1 MLKKILKITGI
12 TLATLIVI
20 LFVAPFIFKGKII
33 AIAKEQINKH
43 INANV
48 DFKDLNLSFF
58 RHFPRVS
65 CALENL
71 QVIGTDEF
79 SKDTLI
85 SAKEIDVA
93 VNLFSV
99 IGGKNMKI
107 YSVNIDE
114 PRIHA
119 IVTKEGK
126 ANWNI
131 TKPDTSTVATTDTS
145 AAKPFEMNLQHYAI
159 KNAYIRYDD
168 ATMAMSTELVNLTHE
183 GSGDF
188 TSDLFTLKTDTK
200 ADAVTFIYGGLPY
213 LLNTKTAIGLDVQ
226 VDNKSNKYSFKTD
239 EIALN
244 DLKIA
249 TEGFFQ
255 LVNDSTYNM
264 DISFKAPSTDFK
276 SILSLIPAVYQQD
289 FDKIKTS
296 GKAIFSGFVKGTY
309 SATQIPAYNLNLNVQ
324 DGFFQYPDL
333 PKPVKNINVQMKVDN
348 PDGVTDHTVVD
359 IPKGHIEFGTDP
371 FDFRVLFQKPMTD
384 RYIDAAAKGKLDL
397 ATIGQMVKFEQ
408 GTSLAGV
415 LNADI
420 QAKGNLAVVQ
430 QQKPGEFTAQGY
442 IDINNLYYASKAFP
456 QPIQHTNAK
465 ITVTSPDGMAD
476 HAVVEIPAA
485 HVEVGKDAADLTL
498 LLKTLASDPYFDG
511 TVKGSFN
518 LGNVVQFYTFEPGT
532 SLAGQL
538 AANVSFKGKKS
549 FIDKSQYDA
558 VQTAGTLQVSNLAY
572 KSKDYP
578 DGINVKNTQLTF
590 TPKNVTVNDVSGNYL
605 GTNFNANG
613 SFDNLIGYAL
623 KDEPL
628 TGSLNVSADKVD
640 LNKLMGTSSTPA
652 TNTPAK
658 PAAKDSAA
666 AAAASEPFAVP
677 KNINMTLNAK
687 VNNVKYDKVDYNN
700 VTGTLLLKDETVTMK
715 DVKMQALDGNIALG
729 GSYSTKA
736 SKKKPDISLNYDV
749 QNLDIQKTF
758 FAFNTVQKLMPIG
771 QFIDGKL
778 TSKLTLN
785 GKLGETMMP
794 DLSTL
799 SGSGTLLIL
808 QGLLKKFAPLDKLA
822 STLNIN
828 NLKEMTL
835 KDIKSSFDFAD
846 GKVFVKPF
854 TVKVQDIDMEIGGK
868 HGLDQSID
876 YVINMKVPREKLG
889 AAANSLVNNLASQ
902 ASSKGIPVKLSDVIN
917 LKVNVGGSITN
928 PTIKTDLAGAGSSL
942 ADDMKAQA
950 QELAAAKKAAAD
962 SAIAAAKSA
971 AKDTLKSVKNQAVQA
986 AKDQITKQI
995 FGQKDTTAASTGSQP
1010 QDVKGKAVES
1020 VKGLFSSFKKKKA
1033 TDSTKQ

>member
-12 TLATLIVI
+12 SLATLIVI

-33 AIAKEQINKH
+33 AIAKEQINKN

-71 QVIGTDEF
+71 QVIGTNEF

-119 IVTKEGK
+119 IVTKDGK
-126 ANWNI
+126 ANWDI
-131 TKPDTSTVATTDTS
+131 AKPDTGTATTDTS
-145 AAKPFEMNLQHYAI
+145 AAKPFQMNLQHYAI

-168 ATMAMSTELVNLTHE
+168 ATMGMSTELVNLTHE

-200 ADAVTFIYGGLPY
+200 ADAVTFIYGGIPY
-213 LLNTKTAIGLDVQ
+213 LANTKTAIGLDIQ

-244 DLKIA
+244 GLKIA

-309 SATQIPAYNLNLNVQ
+309 SATQIPAYNLNLDVQ

-333 PKPVKNINVQMKVDN
+333 PKPVKNINVQVKIDN

-359 IPKGHIEFGTDP
+359 IPKGHIEFGNDP
-371 FDFRVLFQKPMTD
+371 FDFRVLLQKPMTD

-397 ATIGQMVKFEQ
+397 ASIGQIVKFEP
-408 GTSLAGV
+408 GTSLAGA

-430 QQKPGEFTAQGY
+430 QQKPGDFTAKGY

-456 QPIQHTNAK
+456 QPIQHTSAR
-465 ITVTSPDGMAD
+465 ITITSPDGVAD
-476 HAVVEIPAA
+476 HAVVQIPVA

-511 TVKGSFN
+511 TIKGAFN
-518 LGNVVQFYTFEPGT
+518 LGNVAQFYTFEPGT

-558 VQTAGTLQVSNLAY
+558 VQTAGTVQVSNLSY

-590 TPKNVTVNDVSGNYL
+590 TPKNVTVNDVSGNYM

-613 SFDNLIGYAL
+613 GFDNLIGYAL

-628 TGSLNVSADKVD
+628 TGLLNVSADKVD

-652 TNTPAK
+652 STTPAK
-658 PAAKDSAA
+658 PAGKDSAA
-666 AAAASEPFAVP
+666 TAAASEPFAVP
-677 KNINMTLNAK
+677 KNINMTLNVKA
-687 VNNVKYDKVDYNN
+687 NNVKYDKVDYNN
-700 VTGTLLLKDETVTMK
+700 VAGTLLLKDETVTLK

-736 SKKKPDISLNYDV
+736 SKKKPDISLTYDV

-758 FAFNTVQKLMPIG
+758 FAFNTVQKLMPVG

-799 SGSGTLLIL
+799 NGSGTLLIL

-854 TVKVQDIDMEIGGK
+854 NVKVQDIDMEIGGK

-876 YVINMKVPREKLG
+876 YAINMKVPREKLG
-889 AAANSLVNNLASQ
+889 SAANSLVNNLASQ

-917 LKVNVGGSITN
+917 LKVNLGGSITN

-971 AKDTLKSVKNQAVQA
+971 AKDTLRSVKNQAVQA

-995 FGQKDTTAASTGSQP
+995 FGQKDTTAANTGSQP
-1010 QDVKGKAVES
+1010 QDAKAKAVES
-1020 VKGLFSSFKKKKA
+1020 VKGLFNSFKKKKA